1 MNFNPTLKQTNKFM
15 KIIYS
20 INSIRGLGGI
30 QKVTLL
36 KANALAEIPD
46 NDVYIIVTDNWMHHP
61 LIHELSPKI
70 HFINLK
76 INYYKDDYKS
86 RLHQILSNFKLIKH
100 YFKLQK
106 AISQIKPDIIISV
119 GQSEKYIVPLLHT
132 KAIKIREIHFNS
144 NYRNFTYKSKNL
156 AKFLNFLDY
165 KVIAKGYN
173 KIVLLTKED
182 KDTFFSNNNKFIYIH
197 NPITFKSSNI
207 DHYNINSNNVIAVG
221 RLSTQKDFISL
232 INAWSFVQKE
242 CPDWI
247 LKIVGE
253 GSERKNLEEEIKRLN
268 LCNSIVLT
276 GYSNNVKKEMSESS
290 IFVFTSLYEGFGLV
304 ILEAMSCGLPP
315 VAFACQFGPRDIITD
330 GKNGLLVYNRDIKSL
345 SEKLIYLI
353 QHPDIR
359 KEMSNQ
365 ALTRVNDFSIN
376 SIIDKWIKL
385 FQSELK

>member
-1 MNFNPTLKQTNKFM
+1 M

-36 KANALAEIPD
+36 KANELAETP
-46 NDVYIIVTDNWMHHP
+46 NNHVYIIVTDNWMHHP
-61 LIHELSPKI
+61 LTHELSPKI

-86 RLHQILSNFKLIKH
+86 RLHQILSNLKLIKH

-106 AISQIKPDIIISV
+106 VISRIKPDIIISV
-119 GQSEKYIVPLLHT
+119 GQNEKYIVPLLHT
-132 KAIKIREIHFNS
+132 EAIKIREIHFNS

-156 AKFLNFLDY
+156 ANFLNFLDY
-165 KVIAKGYN
+165 KIMSKGYD
-173 KIVLLTKED
+173 KMVLLTKED
-182 KDTFFSNNNKFIYIH
+182 KDTFFPNNNKFIYIH
-197 NPITFKSSNI
+197 NPVTFKSSNI
-207 DHYNINSNNVIAVG
+207 VHYNINSNYVIAVG

-242 CPDWI
+242 CPDWK

-315 VAFACQFGPRDIITD
+315 VAFACQFGPKDIITD
-330 GKNGLLVYNRDIKSL
+330 GRNGSLIYNRDIKSL

-359 KEMSNQ
+359 KEMSYQ
-365 ALTRVNDFSIN
+365 ALTRVNDFSLN
-376 SIIDKWIKL
+376 NIIKKWVAL
-385 FQSELK
+385 FQTEINMKH

>member
-1 MNFNPTLKQTNKFM
+1 M

-36 KANALAEIPD
+36 KANALAEISD

-61 LIHELSPKI
+61 LTHELSPKI
-70 HFINLK
+70 HFINLE

-144 NYRNFTYKSKNL
+144 NYRDFTYKSKIL
-156 AKFLNFLDY
+156 AKILKFLDY
-165 KVIAKGYN
+165 KVISKGYD

-197 NPITFKSSNI
+197 NPVTFKSTNI
-207 DHYNINSNNVIAVG
+207 DYHNINSNYVIAVG
-221 RLSTQKDFISL
+221 RLTTQKDFISL
-232 INAWSFVQKE
+232 ISAWSLVHKE
-242 CPDWI
+242 CPDWK

-330 GKNGLLVYNRDIKSL
+330 GKNGLLVYNRSIEDL
-345 SEKLIYLI
+345 SNKLLYLI

-359 KEMSNQ
+359 KQISSQ
-365 ALTRVNDFSIN
+365 ALIKVEDFSLN
-376 SIIDKWIKL
+376 NIIKRWVTL
-385 FQSELK
+385 FQTEINMKH